1 MTRLA
6 WGSTSTNIPGCLTN
20 AGERKHRP
28 CLLASLGGKL
38 MNRNTTPHYHCH
50 LLKALKS
57 LTYLLMPVIL
67 MLALCPRMQCPIS
80 QMRTRVLVGLFINLT
95 EVLATIRW
103 QSQEVNMDS
112 SVSKPHHLRWRHR
125 ALEECL
131 KAGQVAQGLPRNGTA
146 LQVSRGMRLKTEIQK
161 QKQCPL

>member
-1 MTRLA
+1 
-6 WGSTSTNIPGCLTN
+6 
-20 AGERKHRP
+20 
-28 CLLASLGGKL
+28 
-38 MNRNTTPHYHCH
+38 
-50 LLKALKS
+50 
-57 LTYLLMPVIL
+57 

-95 EVLATIRW
+95 EVPATIRW

-112 SVSKPHHLRWRHR
+112 SVCFQTPPPDVKAQSLGG
-125 ALEECL
+125 ECL